1 MSEREYFSLKY
12 AVPGFTLILIVGAIN
27 YIPLFRIFGEPSA
40 RGIPDLFLAVLTLFS
55 GSALGF
61 LVSQIWWFRFAK
73 YERHKFYEKFA
84 HILKNKYNVAINDE
98 TKVITV
104 FDHVVHHKEGKELS
118 ALASRRWDLYHL
130 LSAIR
135 ISLLI
140 GIVLGVIGRVYYEF
154 AVGFQLSL
162 ENAFHSGELL
172 VLVIVLSSVIVLW
185 ILLDKLRQITKEE
198 YERLAKIRIFYSPI
212 TREQL
217 GKVLTADYYDFG
229 NNFEQ
234 KVIDK
239 LEKTGI
245 TAFDVKEQDSDELSS
260 LTGIEKEEI
269 NKLKKAVNAFLVE
282 PKH

>member
-27 YIPLFRIFGEPSA
+27 YIPLLRIFGEPSA
-40 RGIPDLFLAVLTLFS
+40 GGIPDLFLAVLTLFS

-61 LVSQIWWFRFAK
+61 LVSQTWWFIFEK
-73 YERHKFYEKFA
+73 CERRKFYEKFA
-84 HILKNKYNVAINDE
+84 HILKKKYKVVINDE
-98 TKVITV
+98 IKVMTV
-104 FDHVVHHKEGKELS
+104 FDYIVHQKGKELS

-140 GIVLGVIGRVYYEF
+140 GIVLGVIGRVYYEC
-154 AVGFQLSL
+154 AVGFQPSL

-172 VLVIVLSSVIVLW
+172 VLVIVFLSVIFLW
-185 ILLDKLRQITKEE
+185 ILIEKLGQITKEE
-198 YERLAKIRIFYSPI
+198 YERFAKIRIFNGDV
-212 TREQL
+212 TREEL
-217 GKVLTADYYDFG
+217 GKVLTVDYYDFG
-229 NNFEQ
+229 NSFEQ

-239 LEKTGI
+239 LEEAGI
-245 TAFDVKEQDSDELSS
+245 TALDVKEKDSDELSS

-269 NKLKKAVNAFLVE
+269 NKLKKAVNAFLVV
-282 PKH
+282 PKL